1 MMKGL
6 ILAAALAA
14 PAIAAPI
21 DEAGISIRDQSGHV
35 SLSYALRKD
44 AQGLLCETRGVP
56 KHHIRPKGL
65 AGLKAPFR
73 AEPAEKCERRVT
85 WTHSG
90 RDTTACYAFGKNAV
104 LDEVLRWCTQ
114 L

>member
-1 MMKGL
+1 MMKAL

-14 PAIAAPI
+14 PAMAAPA
-21 DEAGISIRDQSGHV
+21 DEAAISIRDQSGSV
-35 SLSYALRKD
+35 SLSYSLRKD
-44 AQGLLCETRGVP
+44 AGGLLCETRGVP

-73 AEPAEKCERRVT
+73 AELADKCERQIT
-85 WTHSG
+85 WTHAG
-90 RDTTACYAFGKNAV
+90 RDTTACYAFGKNAA